1 MLSTAKAAYP
11 VVVRISSISYYP
23 PFEPLIVPRLYSW
36 LVPLYAEGLHGLCSP
51 SSGSPP
57 NRNAF
62 SRLPPLNGRF
72 PDAKNGDEAIGEED
86 LALVMEDS
94 SGSSIKANEDCASVD
109 RVGIGARGRA
119 GIAKLPPLD
128 SDGVVDEEG
137 DVLGLGTTGA
147 SITFA
152 CGGLSIYDVL
162 CANESLC
169 SESRR
174 GSLFACSV
182 FEMLVDFGNDLAVI
196 MFWEGSVGS
205 GILESS
211 K

>member
-1 MLSTAKAAYP
+1 MCCD
-11 VVVRISSISYYP
+11 R
-23 PFEPLIVPRLYSW
+23 F
-36 LVPLYAEGLHGLCSP
+36 HGLCSP

-72 PDAKNGDEAIGEED
+72 PDAKNGDEAFGDED
-86 LALVMEDS
+86 LAVDTADS
-94 SGSSIKANEDCASVD
+94 SGSSMKANDDCASVD

-119 GIAKLPPLD
+119 GIARPPPLD

-137 DVLGLGTTGA
+137 EVLGLGTSGA
-147 SITFA
+147 SMSFA
-152 CGGLSIYDVL
+152 CGVLSIFDVL
-162 CANESLC
+162 FANES
-169 SESRR
+169 SFSDWRR
-174 GSLFACSV
+174 VYLFACNDFESV
-182 FEMLVDFGNDLAVI
+182 VEFRNDLAALVL
-196 MFWEGSVGS
+196 WEGSVGS